1 MLDIGKTTWK
11 KGFCM
16 KKIRRNPQEELGT
29 GSIGSLLLRLSVPCV
44 TAQIV
49 NMLYNVV
56 DRIYIGHIPDIG
68 TAALTGVGLCFP
80 LITLISAFSALVGMG
95 GAPLASIAMGRG
107 DKPHAQ
113 RILGNCFTA
122 ILVLGVLLT
131 VAVRLFSTPLM
142 WAFGA
147 SGDTIGYAVD
157 YLNIY
162 VLGSVF
168 VMISVGLNS
177 FLTAQGY
184 AATAMKT
191 TLIGAGLNIV
201 LDPLF
206 IFAFNMGSPGAAVAT
221 VLSQAVSAA
230 WVLLF
235 LLGKRNQWPLERQY
249 LRPRRKVLGPVL
261 SLGLSP
267 FIMQST
273 ESLLTICFNV
283 SLQAYGGDSAVGS
296 MSILSSLM
304 QMVSLPQQGLAQ
316 GAQPLLSFNWGAGNY
331 DRVKKTFRLF
341 LKVSV
346 VFTVGMWVCMQLFP
360 QVFASIFSSDQALIA
375 ATAANAHVYLF
386 GVFANGV
393 QCACQQTFLGLG
405 QAKQSLLLALLR
417 KIFLLIPLI
426 FILPHF
432 FADKVFA
439 VFLAEPIADILAA
452 AVTGTTFVLWF
463 RRATAGKV

>member
-201 LDPLF
+201 LDP
-206 IFAFNMGSPGAAVAT
+206 
-221 VLSQAVSAA
+221 
-230 WVLLF
+230 
-235 LLGKRNQWPLERQY
+235 
-249 LRPRRKVLGPVL
+249 
-261 SLGLSP
+261 
-267 FIMQST
+267 
-273 ESLLTICFNV
+273 
-283 SLQAYGGDSAVGS
+283 
-296 MSILSSLM
+296 
-304 QMVSLPQQGLAQ
+304 
-316 GAQPLLSFNWGAGNY
+316 
-331 DRVKKTFRLF
+331 
-341 LKVSV
+341 
-346 VFTVGMWVCMQLFP
+346 
-360 QVFASIFSSDQALIA
+360 
-375 ATAANAHVYLF
+375 
-386 GVFANGV
+386 
-393 QCACQQTFLGLG
+393 
-405 QAKQSLLLALLR
+405 
-417 KIFLLIPLI
+417 
-426 FILPHF
+426 
-432 FADKVFA
+432 
-439 VFLAEPIADILAA
+439 
-452 AVTGTTFVLWF
+452 
-463 RRATAGKV
+463 